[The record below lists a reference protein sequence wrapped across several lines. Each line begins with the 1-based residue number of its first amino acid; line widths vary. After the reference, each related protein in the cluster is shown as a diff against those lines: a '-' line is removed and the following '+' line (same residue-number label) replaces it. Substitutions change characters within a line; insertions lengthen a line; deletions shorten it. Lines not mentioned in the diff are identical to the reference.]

1 MDRIPAAVAALSV
14 QDLEGLAVPLGRLW
28 EDRPVVLVFLRHF
41 G

>member
-1 MDRIPAAVAALSV
+1 M
-14 QDLEGLAVPLGRLW
+14 DLEALGAAELHDVDGVARRLGAYW